1 MTRTP
6 STVKLDLGELLSGA
20 PALVMEG
27 LSAHRKSLPIPPLGS
42 PDPKT
47 RGTVLLVEK
56 DDKAAQSVTNLLEE
70 ANYKVIRASYIA
82 QAKSLLEMFAADF
95 LLARREAMPV
105 SAETDLFLRQI
116 KPPTCV
122 RIVNDF
128 TELVLHENVTAD
140 TMTRSYLAMLDFLV
154 SQLEGNEPRVRG
166 HSSAVARY
174 CSLMGQ
180 RMGLAS
186 RDLDTLTAAAYLHD
200 LDSLI
205 AHRFLTKVTQD
216 EKGVQLPS
224 YERTVDQLAQI
235 PSPFPVTKLL
245 LAASRPKHLTDR
257 SAEDVPLAARILR
270 IADVYDTL
278 HRTNPDVPE
287 EEAFYYWMR
296 KLPPGVFDAHALEIF
311 IHLRKN
317 ERMLSSM
324 DIFFAKVLIVDPRPE
339 EVRELQLR
347 LENNDHQVI
356 TVPTVDAAMQA
367 VVEHNVT
374 MVITE
379 CSFNGVDDGFRL
391 LRTIKIDPTYQ
402 HLPVF
407 FLSAPETAKITQ
419 AIELGAE
426 DWFPK
431 PTNVDIIAMKVNRMI
446 NRLKSE
452 PNSQVEGVRGSVK
465 DMGIIE
471 MVQILGAAN
480 RSVRVALE
488 RDAATAELFVHKGRI
503 IAATMG
509 DLTGDKAAIEILLW
523 ETGRFHILP
532 LKNAPAPNVTMST
545 GNLIM
550 ESCLQKDSRA
560 VQGGNGTAVHS

>member
-6 STVKLDLGELLSGA
+6 STVKLDLAELLSSA
-20 PALVMEG
+20 PALAMEG
-27 LSAHRKSLPIPPLGS
+27 VSTHRKPVTITPLGS

-56 DDKAAQSVTNLLEE
+56 DDKAAQSITHLLEE

-128 TELVLHENVTAD
+128 TELVLNENVTTD

-186 RDLDTLTAAAYLHD
+186 RELDTLTAAAYLHD

-205 AHRFLTKVTQD
+205 ANRFLTKVTQD

-235 PSPFPVTKLL
+235 PSPFPVAKLL
-245 LAASRPKHLTDR
+245 LAASRPKHVTDR

-270 IADVYDTL
+270 IVDVYDTL

-296 KLPPGVFDAHALEIF
+296 KLPTGVFDAHALEIF

-379 CSFNGVDDGFRL
+379 CNFNGVDDGFRL

-452 PNSQVEGVRGSVK
+452 PNSQIEGVRGSVK

-480 RSVRVALE
+480 RSVRVALD
-488 RDAATAELFVHKGRI
+488 RDGATAELFVHKGRI

-523 ETGRFHILP
+523 EEGSFHILP

-545 GNLIM
+545 GNLVM

-560 VQGGNGTAVHS
+560 VQAGNGATVHS